1 MAKNIEMNYYNGS
14 EYEVLYPY
22 VNLTNSTGNLNISS
36 RTTGTLPLNRGGT
49 GGTSATSGLYNLISG
64 SSILTTLATGD
75 LIPFQDVSSGNAK
88 RISVS
93 DLINYIDDNLNTGG
107 IDIDSGHYIGDG
119 NNVKKTISTYVQA
132 YFFACFRNNSSYSV
146 DPTRGGFDGAFIAI
160 KGDNNNQFSFD
171 TSEEYDGII
180 TVNFSSSSVS
190 WALTDIFSGA
200 ATPTGKSIFNENG
213 ITYQWMAIGYRN

>member
-1 MAKNIEMNYYNGS
+1 MAKNIEMNWFNGS
-14 EYEVLYPY
+14 GYEVLYPY
-22 VNLTNSTGNLNISS
+22 VNLSNSTGNLDISS

-49 GGTSATSGLYNLISG
+49 GGTSATTGLYNLISG

-107 IDIDSGHYIGDG
+107 IDIDSGHYIGSG
-119 NNVKKTISTYVQA
+119 SLEKTISTYVQA
-132 YFFACFRNNSSYSV
+132 YFFACFRNNSAYGV
-146 DPTRGGFDGAFIAI
+146 NTTRGGFYGAFIAI
-160 KGDNNNQFSFD
+160 KGDNNNRFSFI
-171 TSEEYDGII
+171 TTEEIYGTI

-190 WALTDIFSGA
+190 WTFDDSIGGQ
-200 ATPTGKSIFNENG
+200 PTGKSLFNENG
-213 ITYQWMAIGYRN
+213 VTYQWMAIGSHN